1 MIYLFLGSS
10 PAHLEPKLQL
20 SICLKYQWPSK
31 LCFKKVK
38 AIFVLWTYLLR
49 KKWGSKQIVTTMNTS
64 SNKLQKYYSW
74 GKIKGPHMQ
83 PNQCDYTSTVYL
95 QCIWGGIWKS
105 TLGINHT
112 NAINVTLHLVMHW
125 AWRNIWTFTQEKNH
139 TNAAIV
145 TIHLLH

>member
-64 SNKLQKYYSW
+64 SNKVCKNTTVEERL
-74 GKIKGPHMQ
+74 KGHTC
-83 PNQCDYTSTVYL
+83 NQCDYTSTVYL